1 MKEERVEKVGRKE
14 QREEGRC
21 RREEGRCRR
30 EEGRCKREE
39 GRCRREEG
47 RKVQEGG
54 RKESAEGRKEGKWVQ
69 RKGAR
74 MEGEQEEGQGVA
86 KSGKRQTLLSSSY
99 ANFLSMHEAT
109 WIVATTPGWDA
120 CTLKEEGSINHDY
133 FYVLC
138 NARM

>member
-1 MKEERVEKVGRKE
+1 MQKRGREVQEGGRKV
-14 QREEGRC
+14 QEGGRKVQ
-21 RREEGRCRR
+21 EG
-30 EEGRCKREE
+30 
-39 GRCRREEG
+39 G

-54 RKESAEGRKEGKWVQ
+54 RKESEEGRKEGKWLQ

-86 KSGKRQTLLSSSY
+86 KSGKRSTLLSSSY

-109 WIVATTPGWDA
+109 WIVATTPGRDA

-138 NARM
+138 NAIM

>member
-1 MKEERVEKVGRKE
+1 MQKRGREVQEGGRKV
-14 QREEGRC
+14 QEGGRKVQ
-21 RREEGRCRR
+21 EG
-30 EEGRCKREE
+30 
-39 GRCRREEG
+39 G

-54 RKESAEGRKEGKWVQ
+54 RKESEEGRKEGKWLQ

-86 KSGKRQTLLSSSY
+86 KSGKRPTLLSSSY